1 MKKTLVA
8 AFAATLAFGSLAGC
22 TTTEK
27 GAIGGAAAGAI
38 AGQVIGKSTEATLI
52 GAGIGAVGG
61 AVAGELIGRQANGNC
76 VYQKADGT
84 QYIARCPS

>member
-1 MKKTLVA
+1 MKNTL
-8 AFAATLAFGSLAGC
+8 FAAIFALSSAGMLSAC

-27 GAIGGAAAGAI
+27 GAVGGAVAGALV
-38 AGQVIGKSTEATLI
+38 GQAVGGNTKSTLI

-84 QYIARCPS
+84 QFIAKCPA

>member
-1 MKKTLVA
+1 MKNTL
-8 AFAATLAFGSLAGC
+8 FAAIIAFSSISMLSAC

-27 GAIGGAAAGAI
+27 GAVGGAVAGALI
-38 AGQVIGKSTEATLI
+38 GQAVGGNTESTLI

-76 VYQKADGT
+76 VFQRANGT
-84 QYIARCPS
+84 QFIGRCPS

>member
-1 MKKTLVA
+1 MKNIFVA
-8 AFAATLAFGSLAGC
+8 TAIALTALGGLSAC

-38 AGQVIGKSTEATLI
+38 AGQLIGGDTKATLI

-61 AVAGELIGRQANGNC
+61 AVAGEVIGRQANGNC
-76 VYQKADGT
+76 VYQKADGS
-84 QYIARCPS
+84 QYLARCPS